1 MSINRWKTL
10 NLKIY
15 KMNKKKDKHYHKL
28 KKKLKIKF

>member
-15 KMNKKKDKHYHKL
+15 KMNKKKGNHYHKL